1 MNASAGVLKRRRAA
15 DYRSTMMA
23 MLMMHAAGTRRD
35 LCRITTVDDRR

>member
-23 MLMMHAAGTRRD
+23 MLMMHAAGTRD